1 MKLLSWMILSL
12 SIVLFIT
19 HAKAPHFF
27 NDPIQAKDVSYESI
41 VTNMPSVVQADTL
54 PPYSLTKTK
63 NSGEPVVFA
72 PGIISTLDDD
82 AHATFSSDGH
92 TVYFVK
98 STPQFNHWTTVVSH
112 FENGKWNTPEVVS
125 FSGRY
130 RTGGVSFSSDGNT
143 LFFVSNRPVE
153 EGVHKEDTDIWKVEK
168 RSEGWGDPQHI
179 EVLSSPRN
187 EWFPTVTDNGTIYF
201 GSERLDGNLGP
212 EGTTDL
218 WRSRLVNGQYAKPEN
233 LGDVINTPG
242 EDIEGYISPD
252 ERFLIFSS
260 KGYEDTRGL
269 YDLYISYNQDD
280 EWSEPQN
287 LGDTVNSAGWEFGPK
302 ISPDANYLF
311 FTSNRSFF
319 DEPLDHRLNYQELR
333 NKLRGPGNGLR
344 DIYQIDASILPLP
357 PEN

>member
-1 MKLLSWMILSL
+1 MILSL
-12 SIVLFIT
+12 AIVVFIINT
-19 HAKAPHFF
+19 KAPNFF
-27 NDPIQAKDVSYESI
+27 NDSIQAGEV
-41 VTNMPSVVQADTL
+41 SVVLADTL
-54 PPYSLTKTK
+54 PPYTLGGTQ
-63 NSGEPVVFA
+63 NSDQPVVFA
-72 PGIISTLDDD
+72 PGTISSMDDD
-82 AHATFSSDGH
+82 AHATFTSDGH

-112 FENGKWNTPEVVS
+112 FKDGHWSTPEVVP
-125 FSGRY
+125 FSGQY
-130 RTGGVSFSSDGNT
+130 RTGGVSFSPDGNT

-153 EGVHKEDTDIWKVEK
+153 KGVHKEDTDIWKVK
-168 RSEGWGDPQHI
+168 KTFEGWGEPQHI

-187 EWFPTVTDNGTIYF
+187 EWFPTVTNDGTIYF
-201 GSERLDGNLGP
+201 GSERLDGNLGS

-218 WRSRLVNGQYAKPEN
+218 WRSRLVNGQYTEPEN

-260 KGYEDTRGL
+260 KGYGDTRGL
-269 YDLYISYNQDD
+269 YDLYISYNQGG

-287 LGDTVNSAGWEFGPK
+287 LGDTVNSVGWEFGPK
-302 ISPDANYLF
+302 LSPDGNYLF

-319 DEPLDHRLNYQELR
+319 DKPLDHKLSYHELQ

-344 DIYQIDASILPLP
+344 DIYQIDASVLPPP
-357 PEN
+357 PENQ